1 MRKLFFLLFCVL
13 QGQNTYQGQVLF
25 NYSGTE
31 SGLFSSIAQDSISS
45 GFSLNQSNQDSS
57 FFLMASITQ
66 QENNEFDLFLAAL
79 QDTVFPLQPRTWD
92 IPGEGDED
100 NPLSLETLLI
110 FMPGLDSS
118 FVMEVFDAF
127 TDTSSSDDTTD
138 IFTDFFTNFS
148 ENLYLGLSGTVEIE
162 SVSDSSILGSF
173 NTIMIKPAF
182 YFPPHTIFI
191 NNGEFSFYDVDISVL
206 ENSNVSTAP
215 KAFGLHKIYP
225 NPFNS
230 STSIDI
236 SITSSSINTSL
247 YIMDIRGRIVEIL
260 FNGELSAGHHLFN
273 WDSNQTPSGVYFTV
287 LNYGNSTE
295 TKKMMLIK

>member
-1 MRKLFFLLFCVL
+1 MLFD
-13 QGQNTYQGQVLF
+13 
-25 NYSGTE
+25 YSGTE
-31 SGLFSSIAQDSISS
+31 SGLFSSIVQDSMNS
-45 GFSLNQSNQDSS
+45 GFSINQSNQDSS

-138 IFTDFFTNFS
+138 VFTDFFTSFS

-191 NNGEFSFYDVDISVL
+191 NNGEFVFYDVDISVL
-206 ENSNVSTAP
+206 ENSIVNTVP
-215 KAFGLHKIYP
+215 EDFGLHKIYP

-230 STSIDI
+230 SATIDI

-247 YIMDIRGRIVEIL
+247 YIVDIRGRIVEIL

-295 TKKMMLIK
+295 TKKVMLVK

>member
-1 MRKLFFLLFCVL
+1 LRKLLFLLFCVL

-25 NYSGTE
+25 DYSGTE
-31 SGLFSSIAQDSISS
+31 NGLFSSIAQDSISS
-45 GFSLNQSNQDSS
+45 GLSINQSNQDSS

-66 QENNEFDLFLAAL
+66 QEDNKFDLFLAAL

-100 NPLSLETLLI
+100 NPLSLEALLI

-118 FVMEVFDAF
+118 FVLEVFDAF
-127 TDTSSSDDTTD
+127 TDTSNSDDSTD

-191 NNGEFSFYDVDISVL
+191 NNGEFTFYDVGISVL
-206 ENSNVSTAP
+206 KNSIVNTAP
-215 KAFGLHKIYP
+215 KTFGLHKIYP

-230 STSIDI
+230 STTIDI

-247 YIMDIRGRIVEIL
+247 YIIDIRGRIVETL
-260 FNGELSAGHHLFN
+260 FSGELLAGHHLFY
-273 WDSNQTPSGVYFTV
+273 WDSNQTSSGVYFTV
-287 LNYGNSTE
+287 LNDGNSIE
-295 TKKMMLIK
+295 TKKVMLVK

>member
-1 MRKLFFLLFCVL
+1 MLFD
-13 QGQNTYQGQVLF
+13 
-25 NYSGTE
+25 YSGTE

-45 GFSLNQSNQDSS
+45 GFSFNQSNQDSS

-127 TDTSSSDDTTD
+127 TDTSSFDDTTD
-138 IFTDFFTNFS
+138 VFTDFFTNFS

-191 NNGEFSFYDVDISVL
+191 NNGEFAFYDVDISVL
-206 ENSNVSTAP
+206 ENSTVNTVP
-215 KAFGLHKIYP
+215 KDFGLHKIYP
-225 NPFNS
+225 NPFSDFIQINYGIFHKAKV
-230 STSIDI
+230 SIQVFDI
-236 SITSSSINTSL
+236 QGNL
-247 YIMDIRGRIVEIL
+247 VAKL
-260 FNGELSAGHHLFN
+260 QELNLDPEKYTAE
-273 WDSNQTPSGVYFTV
+273 WRPDSNIRSGHYFV
-287 LNYGNSTE
+287 ALKINDVQVHYL
-295 TKKMMLIK
+295 KVIKQP

>member
-1 MRKLFFLLFCVL
+1 MRKLYFFLFCVL
-13 QGQNTYQGQVLF
+13 QGQNIYQGQVLF
-25 NYSGTE
+25 DYSGTE
-31 SGLFSSIAQDSISS
+31 NGLFSSIAQDSISS
-45 GFSLNQSNQDSS
+45 GFSINQNSQDSS
-57 FFLMASITQ
+57 SLLIASITQ
-66 QENNEFDLFLAAL
+66 QEDNKFDLFLAAL
-79 QDTVFPLQPRTWD
+79 QDTIFPLQPRTWD
-92 IPGEGDED
+92 VPGEGDED
-100 NPLSLETLLI
+100 NPLSLEALII
-110 FMPGLDSS
+110 FMPGLDST
-118 FVMEVFDAF
+118 FVVEVFDAF

-191 NNGEFSFYDVDISVL
+191 NNGEFTFYDVGISVL
-206 ENSNVSTAP
+206 ENSIVNTAP
-215 KAFGLHKIYP
+215 KTFGLHKIYP

-230 STSIDI
+230 STTIDI

-247 YIMDIRGRIVEIL
+247 YIIDIRGRIVETL
-260 FNGELSAGHHLFN
+260 FNGELLAGHHLFY

-287 LNYGNSTE
+287 LNDGNSIE
-295 TKKMMLIK
+295 TKKVVLVK

>member
-1 MRKLFFLLFCVL
+1 LRKLYFFLFCVL
-13 QGQNTYQGQVLF
+13 QGQNIYQGQVLF
-25 NYSGTE
+25 DYSGTE
-31 SGLFSSIAQDSISS
+31 NGLFSSIAQDSISS
-45 GFSLNQSNQDSS
+45 GFSINQNSQDSS
-57 FFLMASITQ
+57 SLLIASITQ
-66 QENNEFDLFLAAL
+66 QEDNKFDLFLAAL
-79 QDTVFPLQPRTWD
+79 QDTIFPLQPRTWD
-92 IPGEGDED
+92 VPGEGDED
-100 NPLSLETLLI
+100 NPLSLEALII
-110 FMPGLDSS
+110 FMPGLDST
-118 FVMEVFDAF
+118 FVVEVFDAF

-191 NNGEFSFYDVDISVL
+191 NNGEFTFYDVGISVL
-206 ENSNVSTAP
+206 ENSIVNTAP
-215 KAFGLHKIYP
+215 KTFGLHKIYP

-230 STSIDI
+230 STTIDI

-247 YIMDIRGRIVEIL
+247 YIIDIRGRIVETL
-260 FNGELSAGHHLFN
+260 FNGELLAGHHLFY

-287 LNYGNSTE
+287 LNDGNSIE
-295 TKKMMLIK
+295 TKKVMLVK

>member
-1 MRKLFFLLFCVL
+1 MKKLSFLLFCVL

-25 NYSGTE
+25 DYSGTE
-31 SGLFSSIAQDSISS
+31 SGLFSSIAQDSINS
-45 GFSLNQSNQDSS
+45 GISINQNNQDSS

-66 QENNEFDLFLAAL
+66 QGNNEFDLFLAAL

-127 TDTSSSDDTTD
+127 TDISSSDDTTD
-138 IFTDFFTNFS
+138 VFTDFFTNFS

-162 SVSDSSILGSF
+162 SASDSSILGSF

-182 YFPPHTIFI
+182 YFPPHTIFV
-191 NNGEFSFYDVDISVL
+191 NDGEFAFYDVDISVL
-206 ENSNVSTAP
+206 ENSTVNTAP

-230 STSIDI
+230 STTIDI

-247 YIMDIRGRIVEIL
+247 YIVDIRGRIVETL
-260 FNGELSAGHHLFN
+260 FNGELSTGHHLFN
-273 WDSNQTPSGVYFTV
+273 WNSNQTPSGVYFTV

-295 TKKMMLIK
+295 TKKVMLVK

>member
-1 MRKLFFLLFCVL
+1 M
-13 QGQNTYQGQVLF
+13 QGQNIYQGQVLF
-25 NYSGTE
+25 DYSGTE
-31 SGLFSSIAQDSISS
+31 NGLFSSIAQDSISS
-45 GFSLNQSNQDSS
+45 GFSINQNSQDSS
-57 FFLMASITQ
+57 SLLIASITQ
-66 QENNEFDLFLAAL
+66 QEDNKFDLFLAAL
-79 QDTVFPLQPRTWD
+79 QDTIFPLQPRTWD
-92 IPGEGDED
+92 VPGEGDED
-100 NPLSLETLLI
+100 NPLSLEALII
-110 FMPGLDSS
+110 FMPGLDST
-118 FVMEVFDAF
+118 FVVEVFDAF

-191 NNGEFSFYDVDISVL
+191 NNGEFTFYDVGISVL
-206 ENSNVSTAP
+206 ENSIVNTAP
-215 KAFGLHKIYP
+215 KTFGLHKIYP

-230 STSIDI
+230 STTIDI

-247 YIMDIRGRIVEIL
+247 YIIDIRGRIVETL
-260 FNGELSAGHHLFN
+260 FNGELLAGHHLFY

-287 LNYGNSTE
+287 LNDGNSIE
-295 TKKMMLIK
+295 TKKVMLVK

>member
-1 MRKLFFLLFCVL
+1 
-13 QGQNTYQGQVLF
+13 
-25 NYSGTE
+25 
-31 SGLFSSIAQDSISS
+31 
-45 GFSLNQSNQDSS
+45 
-57 FFLMASITQ
+57 MASITQ

-138 IFTDFFTNFS
+138 LFTDFFTNFS
-148 ENLYLGLSGTVEIE
+148 ENLYLGLSGNVEIE

-206 ENSNVSTAP
+206 ENSNVNTAP
-215 KAFGLHKIYP
+215 KAF
-225 NPFNS
+225 
-230 STSIDI
+230 
-236 SITSSSINTSL
+236 
-247 YIMDIRGRIVEIL
+247 IL
-260 FNGELSAGHHLFN
+260 S
-273 WDSNQTPSGVYFTV
+273 
-287 LNYGNSTE
+287 
-295 TKKMMLIK
+295 

>member
-13 QGQNTYQGQVLF
+13 EGQSTYQGQVLF
-25 NYSGTE
+25 DYSGTE

-45 GFSLNQSNQDSS
+45 GLSINQNNQDSS

-66 QENNEFDLFLAAL
+66 QEDNKFDLFLAVL

-127 TDTSSSDDTTD
+127 TDTSSSDDTTNL
-138 IFTDFFTNFS
+138 FTDFFTNFS
-148 ENLYLGLSGTVEIE
+148 EYLYLGFSGTIEIE

-173 NTIMIKPAF
+173 NTVLIKPAF

-191 NNGEFSFYDVDISVL
+191 NNGEFTFYDVDASVL
-206 ENSNVSTAP
+206 ESSTVNTNP
-215 KAFGLHKIYP
+215 KTFGLHKIYP

-230 STSIDI
+230 STTIDI

-247 YIMDIRGRIVEIL
+247 YIINIRGRIVETL
-260 FNGELSAGHHLFN
+260 FNGELSAGHHLFY

-295 TKKMMLIK
+295 TKKVMLVK

>member
-1 MRKLFFLLFCVL
+1 MRKLYFFLFCVL
-13 QGQNTYQGQVLF
+13 QGQNIYQGQVLF
-25 NYSGTE
+25 DYSGTE
-31 SGLFSSIAQDSISS
+31 NGLFSSIAQDSISS
-45 GFSLNQSNQDSS
+45 GFSINQNSQDSS
-57 FFLMASITQ
+57 SLLIASITQ
-66 QENNEFDLFLAAL
+66 QEDNKFDLFLAAL
-79 QDTVFPLQPRTWD
+79 QDTIFPLQPRTWD
-92 IPGEGDED
+92 VPGEGDED
-100 NPLSLETLLI
+100 NPLSLEALII
-110 FMPGLDSS
+110 FMPGLDST
-118 FVMEVFDAF
+118 FVVEVFDAF

-191 NNGEFSFYDVDISVL
+191 NNGEFTFYDVGISVL
-206 ENSNVSTAP
+206 ENSIVNTAP
-215 KAFGLHKIYP
+215 KTFGLHKIYP

-230 STSIDI
+230 STTIDI

-247 YIMDIRGRIVEIL
+247 YIIDIRGRIVETL
-260 FNGELSAGHHLFN
+260 FNGELLAGHHLFY

-287 LNYGNSTE
+287 LNDGNSIE
-295 TKKMMLIK
+295 TKKVMLVK